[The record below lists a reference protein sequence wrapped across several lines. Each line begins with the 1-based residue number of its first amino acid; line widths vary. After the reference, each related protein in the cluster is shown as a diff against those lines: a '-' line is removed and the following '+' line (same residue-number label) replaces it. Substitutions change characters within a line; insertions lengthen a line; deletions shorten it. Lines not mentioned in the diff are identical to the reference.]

1 MNSKLRKAQY
11 RRNMARNKF
20 RRFGKKYWNEN
31 RRQRNN
37 VMKIRKQSLKNYFGT
52 HCIKHDKN
60 FWKVISPFMSDK
72 RYKNG
77 NSIILNEKYAIV
89 NDPAQVAEI
98 FNDFFT
104 TVASGI
110 GFDDTIIS
118 AADAIR
124 KHKEHPSVEKIAA
137 SLMRLMAN
145 STSDLLLWIWL
156 CRTSRILT
164 LKRPPDMTISQ
175 EKW

>member
-1 MNSKLRKAQY
+1 
-11 RRNMARNKF
+11 
-20 RRFGKKYWNEN
+20 
-31 RRQRNN
+31 
-37 VMKIRKQSLKNYFGT
+37 
-52 HCIKHDKN
+52 
-60 FWKVISPFMSDK
+60 MSDK

-77 NSIILNEKYAIV
+77 NSIILNEKDAIV

-118 AADAIR
+118 AADAIH
-124 KHKEHPSVEKIAA
+124 KHKEHPSVEKIRRE
-137 SLMRLMAN
+137 LMRLMAN

-156 CRTSRILT
+156 CRTSRI
-164 LKRPPDMTISQ
+164 
-175 EKW
+175 